1 MHVSLFHWNH
11 TIDLISAKLFLV
23 YYGMRDKRNLRKMR
37 FSDSRVIVAW
47 INRGDEYIGLYES
60 VGTGTNKALLSED
73 APYRPKV
80 TTRLSVIWSPIRKP
94 KSHQF
99 WRVIPNLGIGR
110 LSRWWPETKI
120 LNTPFGPS
128 ANIVTNSVVRCAI
141 GPILT
146 ETRWDRHYSI
156 FGIKAQTP
164 LHVRFVVDLLYNM
177 LYNMLYTTSP
187 RYRLGL

>member
-1 MHVSLFHWNH
+1 MC
-11 TIDLISAKLFLV
+11 I
-23 YYGMRDKRNLRKMR
+23 RDR
-37 FSDSRVIVAW
+37 
-47 INRGDEYIGLYES
+47 YIGLYES

-99 WRVIPNLGIGR
+99 WRVIPNLGMGR
-110 LSRWWPETKI
+110 QSRWWPETKI

-146 ETRWDRHYSI
+146 ETRWDRHYTV
-156 FGIKAQTP
+156 FLELKLK
-164 LHVRFVVDLLYNM
+164 LHCMFDLLWIYCTICC
-177 LYNMLYTTSP
+177 TTCCIQQVH
-187 RYRLGL
+187 GLD